1 MILAIGLW
9 TFLRTFL
16 TGSAT
21 IALENLTLRHQL
33 AGGDP
38 VWLVIVAPPSGVK
51 TELVRLLT
59 GVPGI
64 FPLSELTA
72 RTFASGLSPGGE
84 DPSLLNRLTTE
95 ILALKDFT
103 TVLEMHH
110 DERQAILAQLREIYD
125 GRYDKLWGTGKELH
139 WQGRLGFIAG
149 VTPVIDSHHTVMA
162 ILGQRFVLLRLQQ
175 PDRQKVGRR
184 AMQNTRADRQALR
197 DHLIPMVAG
206 FMRQL
211 SQAEPTVSESQ
222 MTTLAALS
230 DFVTRAR
237 SAVQRDGYKRELNYA
252 PEPEG
257 PGRFARQLFSLLRGL
272 AMVAGRPTIIDDD
285 LRRVV
290 RVALDSLPDVRRLV
304 LRKLTETPEPLATA
318 KLAQEVQYATATM
331 RRALEDLQALE
342 LVLCEKGGAGRSDRW
357 QLKDQWRDLLH
368 TWFGMGSAPSP
379 DFSGTPSPE
388 TSDPSPS
395 TRPGPPRR
403 AMPSPGQGRE
413 IASSP
418 STTSM
423 TVSVQPAWP
432 SDGPVYGDAS
442 VSSKPSGASGRTRSS
457 IGPHDTPRLR

>member
-1 MILAIGLW
+1 MW
-9 TFLRTFL
+9 
-16 TGSAT
+16 GS
-21 IALENLTLRHQL
+21 
-33 AGGDP
+33 
-38 VWLVIVAPPSGVK
+38 
-51 TELVRLLT
+51 
-59 GVPGI
+59 
-64 FPLSELTA
+64 
-72 RTFASGLSPGGE
+72 
-84 DPSLLNRLTTE
+84 
-95 ILALKDFT
+95 
-103 TVLEMHH
+103 
-110 DERQAILAQLREIYD
+110 
-125 GRYDKLWGTGKELH
+125 GKELH
-139 WQGRLGFIAG
+139 WQGRLGFLAG
-149 VTPVIDSHHTVMA
+149 VTPVIDSHHGVMA
-162 ILGQRFVLLRLQQ
+162 ILGQRFVFLRLHQ

-272 AMVAGRPTIIDDD
+272 AMVAGRPTVIDDD

-342 LVLCEKGGAGRSDRW
+342 LVLCEKGGAAGRRRSVAAERPSGA
-357 QLKDQWRDLLH
+357 
-368 TWFGMGSAPSP
+368 TPCAPGLGWGP
-379 DFSGTPSPE
+379 RPLPIFRERPLPRRAIRARVRGLGRPGE
-388 TSDPSPS
+388 RCRAR
-395 TRPGPPRR
+395 TRPGNREQPEHHEHDCECPTCLAERR
-403 AMPSPGQGRE
+403 A
-413 IASSP
+413 
-418 STTSM
+418 
-423 TVSVQPAWP
+423 
-432 SDGPVYGDAS
+432 VYGDAS

-457 IGPHDTPRLR
+457 IGPHDSTAPPLNFRPGVRR